1 MPLTELLGEAL
12 AQPLT
17 EALRRMDADA
27 EKHPECEGLTDVE
40 RVKFTVG
47 VARADSDGEADS
59 EGLREGEGD
68 ADAEARPVREPA
80 GERLAEKQLDALKE
94 VEAQGVPEGVFAPL
108 RDNRG
113 DSDTVVQPVLLFDGS
128 TEGVAEAVAHGEA
141 LTEGDPLGE
150 GEPRA
155 EPVGGT
161 TVTEGHRVAEAQG
174 DAERDAAGEADCGAD
189 HECDWLPL
197 LQGEAE
203 GVSPP
208 RGEEEGLPLAVP
220 GRGVA
225 LGEDDTEGLVLTE
238 RLPPPVA
245 LMQGEEDT
253 LAVPVPLAEW
263 EGQGEALDVTR
274 IEGEG
279 VAQRVAEGE
288 GDAEPETEG
297 LCVLR
302 SESEGVGEHVPLRV
316 GATLEEGLPDTL
328 TVGAA
333 FVGDTLGEPLREGEG
348 VGVRQE
354 DAEAEGEKVTD
365 THEEGDTVPRVL
377 RLKLGLPLPVR
388 LLLEERELLGEIVVE
403 REVATEPVA
412 LVEGEGELDTEG
424 ELEGDT
430 VPSAERLT
438 VPLPLPHLDAEDEPL
453 PVRVGAMEPLTE
465 VLPDKLAETDAQRE
479 AEGDV
484 DCVRLPLPLPQPLPV
499 MDAEREAL
507 AQRDDEG
514 DTEPERDTVGDA
526 VLDTDADVLRVGG
539 AAVALSLRLP
549 EEQPLA
555 LRVAPSVCDTLGEA
569 LTEAGAV
576 READDEVDVDAVTV
590 ALPVRETE
598 GEVDAVTLAVDVR
611 EKLGEGEGE
620 PL

>member
-1 MPLTELLGEAL
+1 MPLTELLEEAL

-17 EALRRMDADA
+17 EALRRMDTDA
-27 EKHPECEGLTDVE
+27 EGHPECEGLTDVE

-47 VARADSDGEADS
+47 VARADSDGEEDS

-68 ADAEARPVREPA
+68 TDAEARPVREPA

-94 VEAQGVPEGVFAPL
+94 VEPQGVPEGVLAPL

-113 DSDTVVQPVLLFDGS
+113 DTDTVVQPVLLFDGS
-128 TEGVAEAVAHGEA
+128 TEGVAEAVARGEA

-174 DAERDAAGEADCGAD
+174 DAECDATGEVDCGAD
-189 HECDWLPL
+189 RECDWLPL

-208 RGEEEGLPLAVP
+208 RVEEEGLPLAVP

-245 LMQGEEDT
+245 LMRGEEDT

-263 EGQGEALDVTR
+263 EGQGEALRVTR

-288 GDAEPETEG
+288 GDAEPDTEG

-302 SESEGVGEHVPLRV
+302 SEAEGECEHVPLRV

-333 FVGDTLGEPLREGEG
+333 FVGDTLGEPLKEGEG

-354 DAEAEGEKVTD
+354 DAEEEGEKVTD
-365 THEEGDTVPRVL
+365 AHEEGDAVPRVL
-377 RLKLGLPLPVR
+377 RLKLGLPLSVR
-388 LLLEERELLGEIVVE
+388 LLLEERELLGEIVGE

-412 LVEGEGELDTEG
+412 LVEGESELDTEG
-424 ELEGDT
+424 ELEGDI
-430 VPSAERLT
+430 VPSAERLS

-465 VLPDKLAETDAQRE
+465 ELPDKLAETDAQRE

-507 AQRDDEG
+507 AQRDNEG
-514 DTEPERDTVGDA
+514 DTEPEKDKLGDA
-526 VLDTDADVLRVGG
+526 VFDTEPDVLRVGG

-555 LRVAPSVCDTLGEA
+555 LRVAPSVRDTLGEA

-576 READDEVDVDAVTV
+576 REAEDEVEVDAVTV

-598 GEVDAVTLAVDVR
+598 GEVVAVTLAVDVR